1 LLLPWYR
8 KSKSLIMSDV
18 KIKSAFISVYY
29 KDGLGAIVKKLNE
42 LGVTIISTGGSWDF
56 ITATGV
62 PAGKVEDI
70 TTYPSILG
78 GRVKTLHPGI
88 FGGILAR
95 RGNETDMKQ
104 VADYQI
110 PLFDLVIVDLYPFEE
125 TVASGASDQ
134 EVIEKIDIGGI
145 SLIRAGAKNW
155 ADVLIVSSRN
165 QYGALMD
172 LLEKGNGTVTSVER
186 YRFALEAFAMTSHYD
201 TAIFNWFNR
210 NGDAALF
217 RKSISEAHTLRY
229 GENPHQKGIFFGDLD
244 NVFIRL
250 HGKEISYNNLLDIE
264 SAINLIDEFDE
275 VTCAVIKHN
284 NACGVASRPALKQA
298 WTDAL
303 ACDPVSAYGGVVIV
317 NREIDESVAAEM
329 DKVFLEVVIAPS
341 FAPGAVEILSSKKN
355 RIILQRKT
363 TGNEKVSFRSM
374 LGGVLWQ
381 DRDSSTENASMMKPV
396 TSRLPSEEE
405 YRDLVFANKI
415 VKHSRSNAMVL
426 AKGLQ
431 LCASGIGQTSRID
444 ALRQAIDKAR
454 TFGFSLEGAVMASDA
469 FFPFADSVTTAH
481 EAGIL
486 AVVQPGGSVRDQE
499 SIDYC
504 NKTGVAMVFTG
515 VRHFKH

>member
-1 LLLPWYR
+1 MR
-8 KSKSLIMSDV
+8 DV
-18 KIKSAFISVYY
+18 RIKRAFISVYY
-29 KDGLGAIVKKLNE
+29 KDGLEAIVKKLDE

-56 ITATGV
+56 ITAAGV
-62 PAGKVEDI
+62 PAEKVEDI

-78 GRVKTLHPGI
+78 GRVKTLHPGV

-104 VADYQI
+104 VAEYSI

-134 EVIEKIDIGGI
+134 DIIEKIDIGGI

-155 ADVLIVSSRN
+155 ADVLIVSSRH
-165 QYGALMD
+165 QYGALMQV
-172 LLEKGNGTVTSVER
+172 LENGGGEVNADDR
-186 YRFALEAFAMTSHYD
+186 YRFALEAFNMTSHYD

-210 NGDAALF
+210 RGDVTVF
-217 RKSISEAHTLRY
+217 RQSITEANSLRY

-244 NVFIRL
+244 KVFSRL

-264 SAINLIDEFDE
+264 SAVSLIDEFD
-275 VTCAVIKHN
+275 VPTCAVIKHN
-284 NACGVASRPALKQA
+284 NACGVASRDSLRDA
-298 WTDAL
+298 WEAAL
-303 ACDPVSAYGGVVIV
+303 ACDPVSAYGGVAIV
-317 NREIDESVAAEM
+317 NREVDEVVAAEM
-329 DKVFLEVVIAPS
+329 DKIFLEIVMAPS
-341 FAPGAVEILSSKKN
+341 ITPGALEILSSKKN
-355 RIILQRKT
+355 RIILQRKSA
-363 TGNEKVSFRSM
+363 GGEKASFRSM

-381 DRDSSTENASMMKPV
+381 ERDRATESEADMKPV
-396 TSRLPSEEE
+396 TTKHPSEEE
-405 YRDLVFANKI
+405 YSDLVFANKI

-454 TFGFSLEGAVMASDA
+454 AFGFSLDGAVMASDA
-469 FFPFADSVTTAH
+469 FFPFPDSVTTAH
-481 EAGIL
+481 EAGIT

-515 VRHFKH
+515 IRHFKH

>member
-1 LLLPWYR
+1 
-8 KSKSLIMSDV
+8 MSDI

-29 KDGLGAIVKKLNE
+29 KDGLEAIVKKLSE

-56 ITATGV
+56 ITAAGI

-78 GRVKTLHPGI
+78 GRVKTLHPGV

-104 VADYQI
+104 VAEYNI

-134 EVIEKIDIGGI
+134 ETIEKIDIGGI

-165 QYGALMD
+165 QYDSLMQI
-172 LLEKGNGTVTSVER
+172 LENGEGRVTGEER

-210 NGDAALF
+210 KGEAALF
-217 RKSISEAHTLRY
+217 RRSISESHTLRY
-229 GENPHQKGIFFGDLD
+229 GENPHQKGVFFGDLEG
-244 NVFIRL
+244 VFTRL

-264 SAINLIDEFDE
+264 SAVSLIDEFDE
-275 VTCAVIKHN
+275 VSCAIIKHN
-284 NACGVASRPALKQA
+284 NACGVASRPGLKEA
-298 WTDAL
+298 WEAAL
-303 ACDPVSAYGGVVIV
+303 ACDPVSAYGGVAIV
-317 NREIDESVAAEM
+317 NREVDEAVAEEM
-329 DKVFLEVVIAPS
+329 DKIFLEIVMAPS
-341 FAPGAVEILSSKKN
+341 FTPGAVSILSSKKN
-355 RIILQRKT
+355 RIILQRKN
-363 TGNEKVSFRSM
+363 TGSEKASFRSM

-381 DRDSSTENASMMKPV
+381 ERDSSTETVSAMRPV
-396 TSRLPSEEE
+396 TGRHPSEEE
-405 YRDLVFANKI
+405 YRDMVFANKI
-415 VKHSRSNAMVL
+415 VKHSRSNAIVL

-454 TFGFSLEGAVMASDA
+454 VFGFSLEGAVMASDA

-481 EAGIL
+481 EAGIT

>member
-1 LLLPWYR
+1 MND
-8 KSKSLIMSDV
+8 I

-29 KDGLGAIVKKLNE
+29 KDGLEVIVRKLSE

-56 ITATGV
+56 ITASGV
-62 PAGKVEDI
+62 SAGKVEDI

-95 RGNETDMKQ
+95 RNNETDMKQ
-104 VADYQI
+104 VAEYNI

-134 EVIEKIDIGGI
+134 EIIEKIDIGGI

-165 QYGALMD
+165 QYDSLMQILD
-172 LLEKGNGTVTSVER
+172 ASNGTVSSDER

-210 NGDAALF
+210 NGGEVLF
-217 RKSISEAHTLRY
+217 RKSINQHRTLRY
-229 GENPHQKGIFFGDLD
+229 GENPHQKGIFYGDLD
-244 NVFIRL
+244 RAFMQL

-264 SAINLIDEFDE
+264 SAVSLIDEFDE
-275 VTCAVIKHN
+275 ATFAIIKHN
-284 NACGVASRPALKQA
+284 NACGVASRPSLKEA
-298 WTDAL
+298 WEAAL
-303 ACDPVSAYGGVVIV
+303 ACDPVSAYGGVAIV
-317 NREIDESVAAEM
+317 NREVDEVVAVEM
-329 DKVFLEVVIAPS
+329 DKIFLEVIIAPS
-341 FAPGAVEILSSKKN
+341 ITGRALEILSSKKN
-355 RIILQRKT
+355 RIILRR
-363 TGNEKVSFRSM
+363 TGNGSDPDSYRSM

-381 DRDSSTENASMMKPV
+381 ERDSSTETVSSMKPV
-396 TSRLPSEEE
+396 TGRHPSEDE

-415 VKHSRSNAMVL
+415 VKHSRSNAIVL
-426 AKGLQ
+426 AKGAQ

-454 TFGFSLEGAVMASDA
+454 AFGFSLEGGVMASDA
-469 FFPFADSVTTAH
+469 FFPFPDSVATAY
-481 EAGIL
+481 EAGIT
-486 AVVQPGGSVRDQE
+486 AVVQPGGSVRDNE